1 MQFDTASQNNIN
13 YEWRNENMSSINY
26 NSRIEKL
33 KSRYNPDKLQIV
45 ENRVFSETQGLFGDT
60 QKYVR
65 MAMMAVDSDYTAK
78 SKQAGE
84 AAKEHLKRE
93 LTDVKF
99 RYQGSV
105 MTDTHIKGSSDIDLL
120 VICTKFNHTDIDRVR
135 RELNAIGNH
144 TSSELSNLRSYSN
157 RFSHYQGNCYADLRQ
172 LRLDIERVMSSH
184 YTICDISKPKS
195 VKITNQNLHRD
206 VDVVTSCWYDS
217 FFYVLHGED
226 ETNRAISIY
235 NKDTNT
241 DKGPDYP
248 FLSISRINNRSA
260 ATNGRLKRMIRF
272 LKNVRSDSDK
282 KIDLTSFE
290 INAICYDIPTSE
302 YQNKEYKDLV
312 NIVWS
317 KMYHLWKD
325 EKTDDLTSVVG
336 NEYVFKNKPDKVAA
350 LKLLEDEVW
359 KINQDLK

>member
-1 MQFDTASQNNIN
+1 
-13 YEWRNENMSSINY
+13 
-26 NSRIEKL
+26 
-33 KSRYNPDKLQIV
+33 
-45 ENRVFSETQGLFGDT
+45 
-60 QKYVR
+60 
-65 MAMMAVDSDYTAK
+65 
-78 SKQAGE
+78 
-84 AAKEHLKRE
+84 
-93 LTDVKF
+93 
-99 RYQGSV
+99 
-105 MTDTHIKGSSDIDLL
+105 MTNTHIKGASDIDLL
-120 VICTKFNHTDIDRVR
+120 VLCTKFNHTDIDRVR
-135 RELNAIGNH
+135 CELNNSSSH
-144 TSSELSNLRSYSN
+144 TYDELLFLRSYDN
-157 RFSHYQGNCYADLRQ
+157 RFSPYIGNCNNDLHQ

-184 YTICDISKPKS
+184 YAICDILNPKS

-217 FFYVLHGED
+217 YFYVLHGED

-235 NKDTNT
+235 NKETNT

-302 YQNKEYKDLV
+302 YQNKDYKDLV
-312 NIVWS
+312 DIVWS

-325 EKTDDLTSVVG
+325 EKTDDLASVVG

-359 KINQDLK
+359 KISQDLK

>member
-1 MQFDTASQNNIN
+1 MN
-13 YEWRNENMSSINY
+13 SINY
-26 NSRIEKL
+26 NSRIDKL
-33 KSRYNPDKLQIV
+33 KSRYNPDKTQLF
-45 ENRVFSETQGLFGDT
+45 ENRVSSETYGVIGDT

-65 MAMMAVDSDYTAK
+65 MAMMSVDADYTAK

-93 LTDVKF
+93 LSNVEYRF
-99 RYQGSV
+99 QGSV

-120 VICTKFNHTDIDRVR
+120 VLCTKFNHTDIDRVR
-135 RELNAIGNH
+135 REINSANNL
-144 TSSELSNLRSYSN
+144 TYSQLSNLQSYNN
-157 RFSHYQGNCYADLRQ
+157 RFSRYQGNCYEDLRQ
-172 LRLDIERVMSSH
+172 LRLDIERVMASH
-184 YTICDISKPKS
+184 YTICDTSKPKS

-217 FFYVLHGED
+217 YYYVVNGED

-235 NKDTNT
+235 NKETNT

-260 ATNGRLKRMIRF
+260 ATNGRLKRIIRF

-282 KIDLTSFE
+282 EIDLTSFE
-290 INAICYDIPTSE
+290 INAICYDIPKSE
-302 YQNKEYKDLV
+302 YQDKEYKDLV

-325 EKTDDLTSVVG
+325 GKTDDLKSVVG
-336 NEYVFKNKPDKVAA
+336 NEYIFKSKPEKVEA

-359 KINQDLK
+359 KIYQDLK

>member
-1 MQFDTASQNNIN
+1 
-13 YEWRNENMSSINY
+13 MSRFNY
-26 NSRIEKL
+26 NTRIDNL
-33 KSRYNPDKLQIV
+33 RARYNPDKTQLF
-45 ENRVFSETQGLFGDT
+45 ENRVYSETYGVVGDT

-65 MAMMAVDSDYTAK
+65 MAMMSVDDDYTQRT
-78 SKQAGE
+78 KQAGE

-93 LTDVKF
+93 LHDVTF

-105 MTDTHIKGSSDIDLL
+105 MTNTHIKGASDIDLL
-120 VICTKFNHTDIDRVR
+120 VLCTKFNHTDIDRIR
-135 RELNAIGNH
+135 CELNNSSSH
-144 TSSELSNLRSYSN
+144 TYDELLFLRSYDN
-157 RFSHYQGNCYADLRQ
+157 RFSPYIGNCNNDLHQ

-184 YTICDISKPKS
+184 YAICDILNPKS

-217 FFYVLHGED
+217 YFYVLHGED

-235 NKDTNT
+235 NKETNT

-282 KIDLTSFE
+282 KIELSSFE
-290 INAICYDIPTSE
+290 INAICYGIPASE
-302 YQNKEYKDLV
+302 YQDKEYKDLV
-312 NIVWS
+312 HIVWS

-325 EKTDDLTSVVG
+325 DKIDDLTSVVG

-359 KINQDLK
+359 KIKQDLK